1 MRFFPLALALLC
13 AACEEPRFGGLAQ
26 ALAEHDRGRA
36 LLDAG
41 DAPGAAAAFAQA
53 ITLDPT
59 SADLELWR
67 GRALAAFRRPAR
79 RHRRHQRG
87 LTQTFRRRRR
97 AVQPRLLPG
106 PAG

>member
-59 SADLELWR
+59 SAS
-67 GRALAAFRRPAR
+67 FTAR
-79 RHRRHQRG
+79 RSAWGRRG
-87 LTQTFRRRRR
+87 PGRR
-97 AVQPRLLPG
+97 ATC
-106 PAG
+106 AGATAKSACATSSPTS